1 MSSHV
6 KLTIACLLCLL
17 VAACSSGSIR
27 APIASRSHDA
37 NPEST
42 SGVTTSPAKT
52 GRSYSTSSATH
63 YVVRSGDTLYSIS
76 RKYGMEFWQLAS
88 INGIRPPY
96 NIYAGQRLSLRG
108 KAKVSTAAAPVSSPV
123 PSAGTPQPESAPKV
137 AVSSVE
143 QPAAGETGSVT
154 EFDGTWQWPTRG
166 RLLRGYKPNE
176 PGKKGI
182 NIGGHNDQPVKAAA
196 SGKVVYVGSGLVGY
210 GRLIIIRH
218 NEELLSTYGHNSKL
232 LVEEGEYVKA
242 GQVIAK
248 MGSSGTDRTE
258 LYFEIRKDGK
268 PVDPLAY
275 LPGQP

>member
-6 KLTIACLLCLL
+6 KFTIACLLFLL

-27 APIASRSHDA
+27 APIDSRSHHA
-37 NPEST
+37 NPKST
-42 SGVTTSPAKT
+42 PSTTTSPARA

-96 NIYAGQRLSLRG
+96 NIYAGQRLSLRD
-108 KAKVSTAAAPVSSPV
+108 KAGAGAVSAPVSTA
-123 PSAGTPQPESAPKV
+123 GMPQPESAPKV
-137 AVSSVE
+137 TDNNVE
-143 QPAAGETGSVT
+143 KPAADTTGKVT
-154 EFDGTWQWPTRG
+154 EFDGNWQWPTRG

-182 NIGGHNDQPVKAAA
+182 NIGGHNEQPVKAAA

-218 NEELLSTYGHNSKL
+218 NEELLSTYGHNSIL
-232 LVEEGEYVKA
+232 LVEEGEAVEA

>member
-1 MSSHV
+1 
-6 KLTIACLLCLL
+6 
-17 VAACSSGSIR
+17 
-27 APIASRSHDA
+27 
-37 NPEST
+37 
-42 SGVTTSPAKT
+42 
-52 GRSYSTSSATH
+52 
-63 YVVRSGDTLYSIS
+63 
-76 RKYGMEFWQLAS
+76 MEFWQLAS

-96 NIYAGQRLSLRG
+96 NIYAGQRLSLRENA
-108 KAKVSTAAAPVSSPV
+108 KAVAAPGSTA
-123 PSAGTPQPESAPKV
+123 GKPQTESASKV
-137 AVSSVE
+137 TVSVE
-143 QPAAGETGSVT
+143 KPATAEAGPETS
-154 EFDGTWQWPTRG
+154 FDGKWQWPTRG

-182 NIGGHNDQPVKAAA
+182 SIGGHNEQPVKAAA

-242 GQVIAK
+242 GQVIAE